1 MRWFDNVLVNDL
13 YSFRKEI
20 IQCDRVFKRC
30 QNLIALYVNLENL
43 SLQESVDK
51 LHKQIIETDNQ
62 VLEIVDALRQEYSNS
77 KHMNIFFDEFLG
89 ILGGN
94 WLFLNGLKRYQ
105 GKNLKGFIPLSGR
118 FVFSENVTKIIPD
131 KGFDEN
137 WSFLKKY
144 FIKLIKK

>member
-1 MRWFDNVLVNDL
+1 
-13 YSFRKEI
+13 
-20 IQCDRVFKRC
+20 
-30 QNLIALYVNLENL
+30 VNLENL
-43 SLQESVDK
+43 TLQESVDK

-89 ILGGN
+89 MLGGN
-94 WLFLNGLKRYQ
+94 WAKAISR
-105 GKNLKGFIPLSGR
+105 KNLKGFIPLSGR
-118 FVFSENVTKIIPD
+118 FFFSENETKVIPD
-131 KGFDEN
+131 KDFEEN